1 MVFATKSNKTTREN
15 IANVFGSKTLASL
28 MPLDIESELA
38 PKPAI
43 KAIGNDDEGIGRF
56 G

>member
-28 MPLDIESELA
+28 MPLDIESEVA
-38 PKPAI
+38 PRLAI
-43 KAIGNDDEGIGRF
+43 KATGNDDDGVRRF
-56 G
+56 A